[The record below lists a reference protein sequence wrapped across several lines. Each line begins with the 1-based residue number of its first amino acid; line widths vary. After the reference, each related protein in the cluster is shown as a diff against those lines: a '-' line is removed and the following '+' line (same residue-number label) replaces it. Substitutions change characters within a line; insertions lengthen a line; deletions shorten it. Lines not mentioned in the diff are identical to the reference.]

1 MTNEE
6 RAEELFNNILSFY
19 WHDTPNEEGIKII
32 LAYADEIR
40 REQRNLFRDVLKTC
54 LRAMKERRLYGSE
67 WEHEYG
73 SLWDCEDRMIE
84 AAIVGTKGA
93 DYGR

>member
-6 RAEELFNNILSFY
+6 RATGLALAISKVETII
-19 WHDTPNEEGIKII
+19 PQIKLI

-84 AAIVGTKGA
+84 AAIVGTKGSS
-93 DYGR
+93 DGQ